1 VDDRDAP
8 AESLELLGST
18 TEQSA
23 SSCSQGFHDEI
34 AIIAVQEKNETDV
47 RMAGIQTTQC
57 IDQMDVIG
65 GTVADEYHVDFDRS
79 QGLQAVG
86 KLAATASNTEAR
98 SAAKGTAE
106 ELCLRL
112 VGIGQKDTDGRAA
125 GMRTGFHG
133 LSSEQLYRG
142 PDVLLCVAPKYRL
155 ALAEI
160 SGSMQF
166 SISTLKSKSYSGV
179 AF

>member
-47 RMAGIQTTQC
+47 RMAGMQATQR

-79 QGLQAVG
+79 QDLQAVG

-106 ELCLRL
+106 ELRLRL

-125 GMRTGFHG
+125 GMTTGFHG
-133 LSSEQLYRG
+133 LSSEHVYCSLF
-142 PDVLLCVAPKYRL
+142 
-155 ALAEI
+155 
-160 SGSMQF
+160 GSIF
-166 SISTLKSKSYSGV
+166 SDRPLR
-179 AF
+179 